1 MSDDDLPAWAQRR
14 QPPEARPTWVVVLAL
29 AMLVFG
35 GRLLIS
41 GIGQMTGSGLE
52 RPNEEAASAHNI
64 AEVRAV
70 NDHVELAYREHPV
83 AVRLN
88 ATSKVAMGLL
98 MLFAVAA
105 VFASDPRARRVTMVA
120 AWAGIAF
127 QIADVVFKLLI
138 LRKGMVAAAPVLVNL
153 VARQSGAARAPSASA
168 VISALD
174 IFIVSLGALGILF
187 SVVLLTFFG
196 GKRGRSFFGAGPR
209 ADMVRRQPHHGG

>member
-1 MSDDDLPAWAQRR
+1 MS
-14 QPPEARPTWVVVLAL
+14 
-29 AMLVFG
+29 
-35 GRLLIS
+35 
-41 GIGQMTGSGLE
+41 GSGWE
-52 RPNEEAASAHNI
+52 RPNEEVASAHNV

-70 NDHVELAYREHPV
+70 NDHVERAYREHPV

-88 ATSKVAMGLL
+88 AASKVATGLL

-105 VFASDPRARRVTMVA
+105 VFASDPRARRATMLA

-138 LRKGMVAAAPVLVNL
+138 PRNGMVEAAPVLVNL
-153 VARQSGAARAPSASA
+153 VARQSGAARVPSPSA
-168 VISALD
+168 VILALD
-174 IFIVSLGALGILF
+174 IFIVSLGVLGVLF
-187 SVVLLTFFG
+187 SIVLLTFFG